1 MLRVR
6 TEPLALFICA
16 LMSLGKT
23 NGEAFQLNERKCKKL
38 KTIFSNSEDA
48 LEAIS
53 DHKVVLSSL
62 NIQIF
67 EMECACCS
75 DLK

>member
-1 MLRVR
+1 MQE
-6 TEPLALFICA
+6 TENNILH
-16 LMSLGKT
+16 
-23 NGEAFQLNERKCKKL
+23 
-38 KTIFSNSEDA
+38 A

-75 DLK
+75 DVKIVLSARN